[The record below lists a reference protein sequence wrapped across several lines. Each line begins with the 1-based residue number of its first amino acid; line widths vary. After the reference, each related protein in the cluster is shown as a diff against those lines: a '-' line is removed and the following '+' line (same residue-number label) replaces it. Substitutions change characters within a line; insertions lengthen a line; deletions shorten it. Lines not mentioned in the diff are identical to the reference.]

1 MNVRIVIGI
10 TINQNKGTPANRRI
24 RIAIGRPIAK

>member
-10 TINQNKGTPANRRI
+10 TINQNKGTPANNRI
-24 RIAIGRPIAK
+24 KMAMGRPIAK